1 MHRNGNLAIA
11 IHKGRMVRIKYIRP
25 SKKNIFLSKIRKH
38 CRVIRPKVGSCFGS
52 IYAYLFY
59 KFYKATYVI
68 LQICN
73 VISIII

>member
-25 SKKNIFLSKIRKH
+25 SKNTIFLSKIRKH

-73 VISIII
+73 AISIII

>member
-11 IHKGRMVRIKYIRP
+11 IYKGSMVRIKYIRP

-38 CRVIRPKVGSCFGS
+38 CCVIRSKVGSCFGS
-52 IYAYLFY
+52 IYAYFY
-59 KFYKATYVI
+59 KFRKATYVI